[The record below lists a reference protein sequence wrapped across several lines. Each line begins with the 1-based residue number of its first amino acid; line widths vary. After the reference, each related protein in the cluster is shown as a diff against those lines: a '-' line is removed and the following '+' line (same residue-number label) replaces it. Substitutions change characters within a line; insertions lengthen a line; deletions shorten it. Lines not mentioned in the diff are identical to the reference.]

1 MKSIQAGA
9 YFHKIILTKFDK
21 INFQKLLAPDNDA
34 KTKVGGDGQLFLKQD
49 FMFFSHPKDA

>member
-21 INFQKLLAPDNDA
+21 INFQKLLAPDKDA
-34 KTKVGGDGQLFLKQD
+34 KTKVGGDGQLFLK
-49 FMFFSHPKDA
+49 